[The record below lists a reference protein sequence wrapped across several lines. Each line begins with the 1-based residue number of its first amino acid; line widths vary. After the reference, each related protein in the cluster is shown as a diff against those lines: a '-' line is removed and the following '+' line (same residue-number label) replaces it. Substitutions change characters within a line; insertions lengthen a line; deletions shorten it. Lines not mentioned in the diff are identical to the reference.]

1 MATGNFYPSI
11 HGIFAYAMN
20 DDIRNILG
28 YDEDEELTEGDY
40 SLGSELCD
48 EDVMQQLE
56 STLTSKGYSVDLSNL
71 HQNAEITIDNLV
83 TLRVEGGY
91 YEGAQIILDTTE
103 NEAIAE
109 SEYLDL
115 EDDYY
120 QKVYVYEDEDGNEQ
134 YTDTPD
140 ELELK
145 ASDITDIL
153 YNVAWVGDTDEE
165 PVELSP
171 LVYTNADGLKYTK
184 LDHDVI
190 NALKEATTAYQV
202 AWQASNGETAYTK
215 M

>member
-11 HGIFAYAMN
+11 HGIFAFGMN
-20 DDIRNILG
+20 DDIRNVLG
-28 YDEDEELTEGDY
+28 YDEDQELVEFDYTEGYELCEENTIETLKAILEDKGHAVNVDY
-40 SLGSELCD
+40 SVAQTTITVD
-48 EDVMQQLE
+48 N
-56 STLTSKGYSVDLSNL
+56 SVSMHL
-71 HQNAEITIDNLV
+71 
-83 TLRVEGGY
+83 EGGY
-91 YEGAQIILDTTE
+91 YEGSQIILDTTE

-120 QKVYVYEDEDGNEQ
+120 QKVYVYEDEDSNEQ

-140 ELELK
+140 EIELK